1 MPKFKEINFEKIIA
15 NKMKEDQ
22 AEYLTVDEIIENG
35 DEDTEFLLSML
46 PLTKRKVP
54 TGYILNPIGT
64 EKIKKIFKSLEPM
77 ILNSDPEYEVEIKA
91 ATLDYDTLVI
101 NIKCDNFVVTHNQ
114 KPNFLKILSLAETI
128 DIYPRT
134 DGKMMIAI
142 EINDCLIPIFDNH
155 VD

>member
-1 MPKFKEINFEKIIA
+1 MLKFKEINFEKIIA

-22 AEYLTVDEIIENG
+22 AEYLTADEIIENG
-35 DEDTEFLLSML
+35 DKDTEFLLSML
-46 PLTKRKVP
+46 PLTKRKIP

-64 EKIKKIFKSLEPM
+64 EKIKELFKSLEL
-77 ILNSDPEYEVEIKA
+77 IISNSDPEYEVEIKA

-101 NIKCDNFVVTHNQ
+101 NIKCDNFVITHNQ

-134 DGKMMIAI
+134 VGKMMVAF
-142 EINDCLIPIFDNH
+142 EVNDCLMPIFDNH
-155 VD
+155 VE

>member
-1 MPKFKEINFEKIIA
+1 MLKFKEINFEKIIA

-22 AEYLTVDEIIENG
+22 AEYLTADEIIENVG
-35 DEDTEFLLSML
+35 EDTEFLLSML
-46 PLTKRKVP
+46 PLTKRRIP

-64 EKIKKIFKSLEPM
+64 EKIKNIFKSLEPM

-101 NIKCDNFVVTHNQ
+101 NIKCDNFVITHNQ

-128 DIYPRT
+128 DIHPRT
-134 DGKMMIAI
+134 DGKMMVAV
-142 EINDCLIPIFDNH
+142 EVNDCLMPIFDNH
-155 VD
+155 IE

>member
-1 MPKFKEINFEKIIA
+1 MLKFKEINFEKIIA

-46 PLTKRKVP
+46 PLTKRKIP

-64 EKIKKIFKSLEPM
+64 EKIKELFKSLEP
-77 ILNSDPEYEVEIKA
+77 IISNSDPEYEAEIKA
-91 ATLDYDTLVI
+91 ATLDYDTLII
-101 NIKCDNFVVTHNQ
+101 NIKCDNFVITHNQ

-134 DGKMMIAI
+134 DGKMMIAV
-142 EINDCLIPIFDNH
+142 EVNDCLMPIFDNH

>member
-1 MPKFKEINFEKIIA
+1 MLKFKEINFEKIIA

-35 DEDTEFLLSML
+35 GEDTEFLLSML
-46 PLTKRKVP
+46 PITKRKIP

-64 EKIKKIFKSLEPM
+64 EKIFKSLEPM

-91 ATLDYDTLVI
+91 TTLDYDTIVI
-101 NIKCDNFVVTHNQ
+101 NIKCDNFVITHNQ
-114 KPNFLKILSLAETI
+114 KPNFLKLLSLAETI

-134 DGKMMIAI
+134 DGKMMVAV
-142 EINDCLIPIFDNH
+142 EVNDCLMPIFENN
-155 VD
+155 VE

>member
-1 MPKFKEINFEKIIA
+1 MLNFKEINFERIIA
-15 NKMKEDQ
+15 KKMKEDQ
-22 AEYLTVDEIIENG
+22 AEYLTADEIIENG

-46 PLTKRKVP
+46 PLTKRKIP

-64 EKIKKIFKSLEPM
+64 EKIKELFKSLEL
-77 ILNSDPEYEVEIKA
+77 IISNSNPEYEVEIKA

-101 NIKCDNFVVTHNQ
+101 NIKCDNFVITHNQ

-134 DGKMMIAI
+134 VGKMMVAF
-142 EINDCLIPIFDNH
+142 EVNDCLMPIFDNH
-155 VD
+155 VE

>member
-1 MPKFKEINFEKIIA
+1 MLKFKEINFEKIIA

-46 PLTKRKVP
+46 PLTKRKIP

-64 EKIKKIFKSLEPM
+64 EKIKELFKSLEP
-77 ILNSDPEYEVEIKA
+77 IISNSDPECEAEIKA
-91 ATLDYDTLVI
+91 ATLDYDTLII
-101 NIKCDNFVVTHNQ
+101 NIKCDNFVITHNQ

-134 DGKMMIAI
+134 DGKMMIAV
-142 EINDCLIPIFDNH
+142 EVNDCLMPIFDNH

>member
-1 MPKFKEINFEKIIA
+1 MLNFKEINFEKVIA

-22 AEYLTVDEIIENG
+22 AEYLTADEIIENG
-35 DEDTEFLLSML
+35 GEDTEFLSSML
-46 PLTKRKVP
+46 PLTKRKIP

-64 EKIKKIFKSLEPM
+64 KKIKKIFKSLEPM

-101 NIKCDNFVVTHNQ
+101 NIKCDNFVITHNQ
-114 KPNFLKILSLAETI
+114 KPNFLKILSFAETI

-134 DGKMMIAI
+134 DGKIMIAI
-142 EINDCLIPIFDNH
+142 EINDCLMPIFDNY
-155 VD
+155 VE

>member
-1 MPKFKEINFEKIIA
+1 MLKFKEINFEKIIA

-22 AEYLTVDEIIENG
+22 AEYLTADEIIENG

-46 PLTKRKVP
+46 PLAKRKTP

-77 ILNSDPEYEVEIKA
+77 ILNSDPEYEVEIRA
-91 ATLDYDTLVI
+91 ATLDYDTLII

-142 EINDCLIPIFDNH
+142 EINDCLIPIFYNH

>member
-22 AEYLTVDEIIENG
+22 AEYLTADEIIENG
-35 DEDTEFLLSML
+35 DEDAEFLLSML
-46 PLTKRKVP
+46 PLTKRTIP

-64 EKIKKIFKSLEPM
+64 EKIKELFKSLEPM

-91 ATLDYDTLVI
+91 TTLDYDTLVI

-134 DGKMMIAI
+134 DGKMMIAV
-142 EINDCLIPIFDNH
+142 EVNDCLMPIFDNH

>member
-46 PLTKRKVP
+46 PLTKRKIP

-64 EKIKKIFKSLEPM
+64 EKIKELFKSLES
-77 ILNSDPEYEVEIKA
+77 IISNSDPEYEVEIKA

-101 NIKCDNFVVTHNQ
+101 NIKCDNFVITHNQ

-134 DGKMMIAI
+134 VGKMMVAF
-142 EINDCLIPIFDNH
+142 EVNDCLMPIFDNH
-155 VD
+155 VE

>member
-1 MPKFKEINFEKIIA
+1 
-15 NKMKEDQ
+15 
-22 AEYLTVDEIIENG
+22 
-35 DEDTEFLLSML
+35 ML
-46 PLTKRKVP
+46 PLTKRKIQ

-77 ILNSDPEYEVEIKA
+77 ILNSDPEYEVEIRA
-91 ATLDYDTLVI
+91 ATLDYDTLII

-142 EINDCLIPIFDNH
+142 EINDCLMPIFDNY
-155 VD
+155 VE

>member
-22 AEYLTVDEIIENG
+22 AEYLTADEIIENG
-35 DEDTEFLLSML
+35 DENTEFLLSML
-46 PLTKRKVP
+46 PLAKRKTP

-77 ILNSDPEYEVEIKA
+77 ILNSDPEYEVEIRA
-91 ATLDYDTLVI
+91 ATLDYDTLII

-134 DGKMMIAI
+134 DGKMMIAV
-142 EINDCLIPIFDNH
+142 EVNDCLMPIFDNY
-155 VD
+155 VK

>member
-1 MPKFKEINFEKIIA
+1 MLNFKEINFEKVIA

-22 AEYLTVDEIIENG
+22 VEYLTADEIIENG

-46 PLTKRKVP
+46 PLTKRKIP

-101 NIKCDNFVVTHNQ
+101 NIKCDNFVITHNQ

-128 DIYPRT
+128 DIYSRT

-142 EINDCLIPIFDNH
+142 EINDCLMPIFDNH
-155 VD
+155 VE

>member
-1 MPKFKEINFEKIIA
+1 MLKFKEINFEKIIA

-22 AEYLTVDEIIENG
+22 AKYLTADEIIENG

-46 PLTKRKVP
+46 PLTKRKIP

-64 EKIKKIFKSLEPM
+64 EKIKELFKSLEP
-77 ILNSDPEYEVEIKA
+77 IISNSDPEYEVKIKA

-101 NIKCDNFVVTHNQ
+101 NIKCDNFVITHNQ

-134 DGKMMIAI
+134 DGKMMVAV
-142 EINDCLIPIFDNH
+142 EVNDCLMPIFDNY
-155 VD
+155 VE

>member
-1 MPKFKEINFEKIIA
+1 MLKFKEINFEKIIA

-46 PLTKRKVP
+46 PLTKRKIP

-64 EKIKKIFKSLEPM
+64 EKIKELFKSLEP
-77 ILNSDPEYEVEIKA
+77 IISNSDPEYEVEIKA
-91 ATLDYDTLVI
+91 ATLDYDALVI
-101 NIKCDNFVVTHNQ
+101 NIKCDNFVITHNQ
-114 KPNFLKILSLAETI
+114 KPNFLKILSFAETI

-134 DGKMMIAI
+134 DGKMMVAI
-142 EINDCLIPIFDNH
+142 EINDCLMPIFDNH
-155 VD
+155 VE